1 MKTEYFDVTG
11 MTCSA
16 CSARVEKSV
25 SAVSGVESVSVN
37 LLKNSMKVVF
47 DEKETDTD
55 KICSAVS
62 SAGYGVSA
70 KNSGKEKSFADKTE
84 TLSMKTRLIVSLVFT
99 VPLFYISMGHMMGW
113 PLPGFF
119 HGAENSLI
127 LAFTQFLLL
136 LPVIGINYKYFKNGF
151 LSLLKGSPNMD
162 TLIATGS
169 GAAAVYGIWAIYGI
183 SAALG
188 SGDLTTAHDYAMDV
202 YFESAGM
209 ILTLITLGKYMESRA
224 KRKTGDAIRGLMEL
238 APKTA
243 VVIRDGAAVEIPSSE
258 VQKGD
263 ILEIKSGTSIAAD
276 GIVLSGSGS
285 VDESA
290 VTGESVPV
298 DKSVGDKVIGATVSK
313 SGYFTMK
320 AEKVGE
326 ETALSQII
334 RLVDEAT
341 SSKAPIAKLAD
352 KVSGVF
358 VPVVMAVALISA
370 VIWLLTGSTI
380 QFALSMGISVL
391 VISCPCALGLATP
404 TAIMVGTGV
413 GAKNGILI
421 KSAEALEILHG
432 IKTAVLD
439 KTGTITEGTPSV
451 TDIITADGVT
461 QEELL
466 TAAYALE
473 SLSEHPLAS
482 AIVRKCQEDKILL
495 EKADNFVQT
504 EGAGISAVIG
514 GDLYTAGNRR
524 TLGSA
529 ESPVLSKAERLSEQ
543 GKTPV
548 FFTKNG
554 EIIGL
559 IALADT
565 IKKTAYSAVK
575 AFESLGVETVMLT
588 GDNRK
593 AAEYIAKQAGI
604 KTVIAEVLPA
614 DKEKAVADIQSKSG
628 KTAMIGDG
636 INDAPALARADA
648 GIAIGAGTD
657 IAIEAADVVLV
668 RSDLRSAADG
678 IALSRKV
685 MRNIKQNLFW
695 AFIYNIIGI
704 PVAAGVFYTAFGLR
718 LNPMIAAAAM
728 SFSSVCVVANAL
740 RLRFWKPPF
749 TGRTEIAETITQ
761 KEEQLMNITVHI
773 EGMMCGHCQS
783 HVEKALSSVAG
794 VTSVEV
800 SLEKKQAV
808 VKGAALDKSA
818 LQKAVEEAGYTV
830 TGIE

>member
-11 MTCSA
+11 MNCSA

-25 SAVSGVESVSVN
+25 SAVNGVSSVSVN

-62 SAGYGVSA
+62 SAGYGASV
-70 KNSGKEKSFADKTE
+70 KGGVKEKGGADKTE
-84 TLSMKTRLIVSLVFT
+84 TLPMKTRLIVSLVFT

-151 LSLLKGSPNMD
+151 LSLIKGSPNMD

-169 GAAAVYGIWAIYGI
+169 GAATIYGIWAIYSI

-188 SGDLTTAHDYAMDV
+188 AGDLASAHDYAMDV

-313 SGYFTMK
+313 SGYFTMR

-370 VIWLLTGSTI
+370 VIWLLTGSTV

-451 TDIITADGVT
+451 TDIITADGVA

-482 AIVRKCQEDKILL
+482 AIVRKCQEEKISLD
-495 EKADNFVQT
+495 KADNFVQT

-529 ESPVLSKAERLSEQ
+529 ESPVLSEAERLSEQ

-565 IKKTAYSAVK
+565 IKKTTYSAVR

-614 DKEKAVADIQSKSG
+614 DKEKAVADIQEKSG

-728 SFSSVCVVANAL
+728 SFSSVCVVGNAL

-749 TGRTEIAETITQ
+749 TGSTEVAETITQ
-761 KEEQLMNITVHI
+761 KEEQVMNITVHI

-783 HVEKALSSVAG
+783 HVEKALSAVAG
-794 VTSVEV
+794 VASVEV
-800 SLEKKQAV
+800 SLEEKQAV
-808 VKGAALDKSA
+808 VKGEALDKSA

-830 TGIE
+830 TGID

>member
-25 SAVSGVESVSVN
+25 SAVSGVDSVSVN

-62 SAGYGVSA
+62 SAGYGATV
-70 KNSGKEKSFADKTE
+70 KNSGKEKSSADKTE
-84 TLSMKTRLIVSLVFT
+84 TLSMKTRLIVSLVFA

-113 PLPGFF
+113 PLPAFF

-151 LSLLKGSPNMD
+151 LSLIKGSPNMD

-188 SGDLTTAHDYAMDV
+188 SGDLTTAHNYAMDV

-243 VVIRDGAAVEIPSSE
+243 VVIRDGVAVEIPSSD

-298 DKSVGDKVIGATVSK
+298 DKAVGDRVIGATVSK
-313 SGYFTMK
+313 SGYFTMR

-370 VIWLLTGSTI
+370 LIWLLTGSTV

-451 TDIITADGVT
+451 TDIITADCVT
-461 QEELL
+461 ESELL

-482 AIVRKCQEDKILL
+482 AIVKKCEEEKIGL

-514 GDLYTAGNRR
+514 GDLYTAGNKR

-529 ESPVLSKAERLSEQ
+529 ESPVLSEAERLSEQ

-565 IKKTAYSAVK
+565 IKKTAYSAIK

-604 KTVIAEVLPA
+604 NTVIAEVLPA
-614 DKEKAVADIQSKSG
+614 DKEKAVSDIQSKSG

-749 TGRTEIAETITQ
+749 TGRTEITETITQ
-761 KEEQLMNITVHI
+761 KEEQVMNITVHI

-783 HVEKALSSVAG
+783 HVEKALSAVAG
-794 VTSVEV
+794 VASVEV
-800 SLEKKQAV
+800 SLEKKLAV
-808 VKGAALDKSA
+808 VKGEALDKSA